1 MAGLF
6 IPGKARDPRRMAV
19 SAEGLERALT
29 QLADLRTA
37 PVTVEAALR
46 RIVESADALF
56 QVDGSTLMLVDRD
69 QALRNLAVSNL
80 RAQALEELQD
90 EHGEGPCV
98 DAYEEKHTVWADDL
112 GREERW
118 PAFSP
123 AAASR
128 GLAAVLASPIPYSN
142 EAVGVVAVFA
152 AGPHPWTEA
161 EQQAIVAFTDLA
173 AMLILNAMEASERG
187 RVAVELQ
194 GALDS
199 RVVIEQA
206 KGVLVGRHG
215 LTPRQAFERLRGIAR
230 DQRRRLA
237 EVAAEVVDAAQQV

>member
-1 MAGLF
+1 
-6 IPGKARDPRRMAV
+6 MAV

-37 PVTVEAALR
+37 PATVEAALH

-56 QVDGSTLMLVDRD
+56 QVDGSALMLVDRD
-69 QALRNLAVSNL
+69 QALRNLAVSHL
-80 RAQALEELQD
+80 RAQTLEELHD

-98 DAYEEKHTVWADDL
+98 DAYDDKQTVWTDDL
-112 GREERW
+112 RREERW
-118 PAFSP
+118 PAFSS
-123 AAASR
+123 AAAGR

-152 AGPHPWTEA
+152 AEPYSWTDA
-161 EQQAIVAFTDLA
+161 EQEAIVAFTDLA

-187 RVAVELQ
+187 RLAVELQ

-215 LTPRQAFERLRGIAR
+215 VTPRQAFERLRGIAR
-230 DQRRRLA
+230 DQRRPLA
-237 EVAAEVVDAAQQV
+237 EVAAEVVDAAQQR

>member
-1 MAGLF
+1 
-6 IPGKARDPRRMAV
+6 MAV
-19 SAEGLERALT
+19 SAEGLERALS

-37 PVTVEAALR
+37 PVTVEEALR

-56 QVDGSTLMLVDRD
+56 QVDGSALMLVDRD
-69 QALRNLAVSNL
+69 QALRNLAGSHL
-80 RAQALEELQD
+80 RAAVLEELHA

-98 DAYEEKHTVWADDL
+98 DAYDDKQTVWTDDL

-118 PAFSP
+118 PGFSP
-123 AAASR
+123 AAVSR
-128 GLAAVLASPIPYSN
+128 RLAAVLASPIPYSN

-152 AGPHPWTEA
+152 SEPHPWTEA
-161 EQQAIVAFTDLA
+161 EQEAIVAFTDLA
-173 AMLILNAMEASERG
+173 AMLILNAMEARERG
-187 RVAVELQ
+187 RIAVELQ

-215 LTPRQAFERLRGIAR
+215 LTPRQAFERLRGLAR
-230 DQRRRLA
+230 DQRRPLA
-237 EVAAEVVDAAQQV
+237 ELAAELVAAAQQR